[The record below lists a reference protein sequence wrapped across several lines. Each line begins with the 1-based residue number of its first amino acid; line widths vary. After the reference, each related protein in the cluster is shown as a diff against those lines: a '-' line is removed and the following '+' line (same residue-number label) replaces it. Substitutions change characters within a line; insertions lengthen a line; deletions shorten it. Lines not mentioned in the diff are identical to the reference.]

1 MNAILLAGGKSS
13 RFKKNKA
20 IAKYNG
26 ERLIERISKLLNKH
40 FDQVYLVVDSK
51 EKYSFI
57 KNCQIIEDVIPNKG
71 PVAGIYTGLLAS
83 DQKYNYVMACDMP
96 LISGRF
102 IEYIKNWE
110 QNYDVLLPAYN
121 GYIEPLA
128 GIYSK
133 SCLPVI
139 EENLRED
146 ILSIRGFLKKVNMH
160 IIDESL
166 IMRNFPNKNVFYNIN
181 YQKDLEQLHLVNG
194 GVVCRY

>member
-1 MNAILLAGGKSS
+1 MMNAILLAGGKSS

-26 ERLIERISKLLNKH
+26 ERLIERISKLLNEH
-40 FDQVYLVVDSK
+40 FDQVYLVVDVK

-57 KNCQIIEDVIPNKG
+57 KNCEIIEDVIPNKG
-71 PVAGIYTGLLAS
+71 PVGGIYTGLLSS
-83 DQKYNYVMACDMP
+83 DQEFNYVMACDMP
-96 LISGRF
+96 LMSGRF

-133 SCLPVI
+133 SCLAVI
-139 EENLRED
+139 EKNLKD
-146 ILSIRGFLKKVNMH
+146 DKLSIRDFLKEVNMQS
-160 IIDESL
+160 IDESL
-166 IMRNFPNKNVFYNIN
+166 IKRNFPNKNIFYNIN
-181 YQKDLEQLHLVNG
+181 YQNDLEQLHLVNG
-194 GVVCRY
+194 G

>member
-40 FDQVYLVVDSK
+40 FDQVYLVVDSE

-57 KNCQIIEDVIPNKG
+57 KNCQIVEDVIPNKG

-96 LISGRF
+96 LMSGRF

-139 EENLRED
+139 EENLKED
-146 ILSIRGFLKKVNMH
+146 VLSIRGFLKKVNMH

-166 IMRNFPNKNVFYNIN
+166 IMRNFPNKNIFYNIN

-194 GVVCRY
+194 G

>member
-26 ERLIERISKLLNKH
+26 ERLIERISKLLNEH
-40 FDQVYLVVDSK
+40 FDQVYLVVDVK

-57 KNCQIIEDVIPNKG
+57 KNCEIIEDVIPNKG
-71 PVAGIYTGLLAS
+71 PVGGIYTGLLSS
-83 DQKYNYVMACDMP
+83 DQEFNYVMACDMP
-96 LISGRF
+96 LMSGRF

-133 SCLPVI
+133 SCLAVI
-139 EENLRED
+139 EKNLKD
-146 ILSIRGFLKKVNMH
+146 DKLSIRDFLKEVNMQS
-160 IIDESL
+160 IDESL
-166 IMRNFPNKNVFYNIN
+166 IKRNFPNKNIFYNIN
-181 YQKDLEQLHLVNG
+181 YQNDLEQLHLVNG
-194 GVVCRY
+194 G

>member
-1 MNAILLAGGKSS
+1 MMNAILLAGGKSS

-20 IAKYNG
+20 VAKYNG
-26 ERLIERISKLLNKH
+26 ERLIERISKLLNQY
-40 FDQVYLVVDSK
+40 FDQVYLVVDVK

-71 PVAGIYTGLLAS
+71 PVGGIYTGLLES
-83 DQKYNYVMACDMP
+83 SHEFNYVMACDMP
-96 LISGRF
+96 LMSGRF

-133 SCLPVI
+133 KCLPI
-139 EENLRED
+139 IKRNIND
-146 ILSIRGFLKKVNMH
+146 NKLSVKDLLKEVNMQS
-160 IIDESL
+160 IDESL
-166 IMRNFPNKNVFYNIN
+166 IKRNFPNKNIFYNIN

-194 GVVCRY
+194 G

>member
-1 MNAILLAGGKSS
+1 MMNAILLAGGKST

-26 ERLIERISKLLNKH
+26 ERLIERIAKLLNKH

-51 EKYSFI
+51 EKYNFI

-71 PVAGIYTGLLAS
+71 PVGGIYTGLLES
-83 DQKYNYVMACDMP
+83 NQKYNYVMACDMP
-96 LISGRF
+96 LMSGRF

-133 SCLPVI
+133 SCLPSI
-139 EENLRED
+139 EENLRKD
-146 ILSIRGFLKKVNMH
+146 ALSIRDFLRKVDMQ

-166 IMRNFPNKNVFYNIN
+166 IMRNFPNKNIFYNIN
-181 YQKDLEQLHLVNG
+181 YQKDLEVLHLVNG
-194 GVVCRY
+194 G

>member
-1 MNAILLAGGKSS
+1 MMNAILLAGGKSS
-13 RFKKNKA
+13 RFKRNKA

-26 ERLIERISKLLNKH
+26 ERLIERIAKLLNEH
-40 FDQVYLVVDSK
+40 FDQVYLVVDAK
-51 EKYSFI
+51 KKYSFI
-57 KNCQIIEDVIPNKG
+57 KNCQIIEDVIPDKG
-71 PVAGIYTGLLAS
+71 PVGGIYTGLLES
-83 DQKYNYVMACDMP
+83 DQEFNYVMACDMP

-139 EENLRED
+139 ERNLRENK
-146 ILSIRGFLKKVNMH
+146 LSIRDFLKEVNMQS
-160 IIDESL
+160 IDESL
-166 IMRNFPNKNVFYNIN
+166 IKRNFPNKNIFYNIN

-194 GVVCRY
+194 G

>member
-26 ERLIERISKLLNKH
+26 ERLIERTLKLLNKH
-40 FDQVYLVVDSK
+40 FEKVFLVVDSK

-57 KNCQIIEDVIPNKG
+57 KGCYIIEDVVSNKG
-71 PVAGIYTGLLAS
+71 PLGGIYTGLLES
-83 DQKYNYVMACDMP
+83 NQKYNYVMACDMP
-96 LISGRF
+96 LMSSRF

-133 SCLPVI
+133 SCLPII
-139 EENLRED
+139 EKNLKNEM
-146 ILSIRGFLKKVNMH
+146 LSIRELLREVNMQK
-160 IIDESL
+160 IDESL
-166 IMRNFPNKNVFYNIN
+166 IMRNFPNKNIFYNIN
-181 YQKDLEQLHLVNG
+181 YQKDLEVLHLVNG
-194 GVVCRY
+194 G

>member
-1 MNAILLAGGKSS
+1 MMNAILLAGGKST

-26 ERLIERISKLLNKH
+26 ERLIERIANLLNEH
-40 FDQVYLVVDSK
+40 FNQVYLVVDAK

-57 KNCQIIEDVIPNKG
+57 KNCQIIEDVVTDKG
-71 PVAGIYTGLLAS
+71 PVGGIYTGLLES
-83 DQKYNYVMACDMP
+83 DQEFNYVMACDMP
-96 LISGRF
+96 LMSGRF
-102 IEYIKNWE
+102 IEYIKNWK

-139 EENLRED
+139 ERNLRD
-146 ILSIRGFLKKVNMH
+146 DQLSIRDFLKEVNMQS
-160 IIDESL
+160 IDEAL
-166 IMRNFPNKNVFYNIN
+166 IKRNFPNKNIFYNIN

-194 GVVCRY
+194 G

>member
-1 MNAILLAGGKSS
+1 MMNAILLAGGKSS

-26 ERLIERISKLLNKH
+26 ERLIERIANLLNEH
-40 FDQVYLVVDSK
+40 FDEVYLVVDAK

-57 KNCQIIEDVIPNKG
+57 KNCQIIEDIIPNKG
-71 PVAGIYTGLLAS
+71 PVCGIYTGLLES
-83 DQKYNYVMACDMP
+83 DQEFNYVMACDMP
-96 LISGRF
+96 LMSGRF

-133 SCLPVI
+133 SCLSVI
-139 EENLRED
+139 KKNLD
-146 ILSIRGFLKKVNMH
+146 KNKLSVRDFLKEVNMQS
-160 IIDESL
+160 IDESL
-166 IMRNFPNKNVFYNIN
+166 IKRNFPNKNIFYNIN
-181 YQKDLEQLHLVNG
+181 YQKDLEQLNLGNG
-194 GVVCRY
+194 G